1 MTSLAKLL
9 SAGSHRARLWAAAL
23 VVSLASVTPAAAI
36 DYLNMTV
43 QPDSTVPT
51 ACFTFSSV
59 LRREQRQTTEAFV
72 AIQPAID
79 HSVDVR
85 GKDLCVGGLRYGERY
100 TITVKAGLPG
110 VDGTLLTKTV
120 PVEVTVPDREPSL
133 AFNTAKTLLPFAK
146 GVGLPVKSV
155 NVSKAHIVL
164 YRFNDRTM
172 IDHLADDWFSRDLDG
187 PYQVEDN
194 ATKVFEGSL
203 AIASARNRQVSTTM
217 PLDALV
223 KGLEPGVYVAVASS
237 AIAGGKAGSPS
248 ATQWFSV
255 SDIGLTTVKT
265 QSGMLVVAR
274 SLRSAMPKPDV
285 VVKLFSRANEILGI
299 YRTDADGRLTIPG
312 GLLRGEHGQAPK
324 VVAAYDA
331 GGGFSWLQVDA
342 PSLDLSDLDIKGR
355 TPPSGNDAF
364 VWTDRGVYR
373 PGETVHLG
381 ALLRDR
387 DARPVTGVPMTIH
400 VVRPDDI
407 EIETRPLD
415 LSAAAGGTLDYHVP
429 DNAASGTWR
438 FWASTGDK
446 SDVGQV
452 EASVQDF
459 VPPRLEAK
467 VRSESASLGTDA
479 SIAASVSADYFYGSP
494 GAGLTGSLEGTLQ
507 PAEQP
512 FKGLDGFAFGLADEP
527 FLPRALKAEDFT
539 TDDKGQA
546 QVALVAESLPD
557 TSHPLEIALRATV
570 NDVDGRPAQ
579 AQASRVLH
587 TAARFIGIRRG
598 FSQLP
603 DGATATFEAAL
614 VDGDGVAIG
623 GEGLKW
629 SLVREDYTYGY
640 FYRDGRWQS
649 HASVVDTRVDGGDLA
664 LDARGRGK
672 VSARVGNGRWR
683 MEVYDAS
690 GATASSVRF
699 EAGWWASD
707 LSEDRKPEVMPVTID
722 ANPRSGKVRAMV
734 EPSFAGRVLV
744 MLDGNGLH
752 GVREI
757 DMPKGGGPVEFDA
770 ADVPTS
776 GGYVLALA
784 VSPAGAVI
792 PRLPVRAVGLA
803 WVPGQAASH
812 RLDVTVT
819 APSKV
824 EPKTMLA
831 VDVAAKGA
839 APGEEAYVTLA
850 VVDEAVLRMT
860 AFATPDPA
868 DHYLGRREPGFE
880 LRDAYDAL
888 IDPEGNAGRLTEGGD
903 GKNANVDLGGL
914 DVKTFKTVALFKGP
928 VRLDADGHAN
938 VAFAVPDFSGRVR
951 VMATVWTGERFGRAE
966 QAVTVRPP
974 LLAEL
979 TLPRFL
985 APGDATRARILL
997 TDLDAAEGT
1006 YKVQITA
1013 GGAVSL
1019 DRADALFK
1027 DVKRDR
1033 RRFVDRTLTAAATA
1047 GVGHIHM
1054 IVTGEDGSTT
1064 ERDFEIPVRT
1074 PNAYVTQRQ
1083 IVEIPAGGSLTV
1095 DDALAAGLVPGTTRI
1110 DLTAATVPSIDVAGL
1125 LASLRR
1131 YPYGCAE
1138 QTISRAFPELFV
1150 GRLGGKLVAPVA
1162 DAVTGQGAIQRLAS
1176 LQSSDGSFGY
1186 WTSLDTGNF
1195 WLTAYAL
1202 DFMQHARAAGLSV
1215 PEGMESK
1222 AVSWLAGRFASIDL
1236 KPDDIAGAAYASIV
1250 LSRANSLDL
1259 AQLRYVAA
1267 RVRGSLPS
1275 DIARAQLASALARVG
1290 EREMASAIVDSPVA
1304 ARNPKVWL
1312 NDYGSPLRDQAMV
1325 LSLMAEEKLVPRGTL
1340 FERALDLA
1348 RATGGKGYLST
1359 QEEAWL
1365 LRAAFDLHGTTP
1377 LEVLLDGKP
1386 NARGDESVRASF
1398 PASATA
1404 AHTLVNQGGDAV
1416 YASVATTGIPGGT
1429 QPQEA
1434 NGFTVG
1440 RTYYKLDGTPA
1451 NLGDVHQNDELV
1463 IVLDGAMAEPVR
1475 RKVLA
1480 VDMLPAGLEPETV
1493 GLATDRDDGQ
1503 FKWLKG
1509 LTEPTFFALRDDR
1522 YLAGVDLDADATKFR
1537 FAYVVRAVSPG
1548 LFANPGPQVEDMY
1561 APTYHARGAAGM
1573 LEVKAARKPVPALA
1587 QPKP

>member
-1 MTSLAKLL
+1 MTSFVTLP
-9 SAGSHRARLWAAAL
+9 SGSSRARIYAAT
-23 VVSLASVTPAAAI
+23 VVMALASSSPAAAI
-36 DYLNMTV
+36 DYLGTTV
-43 QPDSTVPT
+43 QPDSAVPT
-51 ACFTFSSV
+51 ACLSFSTA
-59 LRREQRQTTEAFV
+59 LRREQRQVMEAFV
-72 AIQPAID
+72 AIQPAVD

-85 GKDLCVGGLRYGERY
+85 GKDLCVGGLRYGESY
-100 TITVKAGLPG
+100 TITVKSGLSG
-110 VDGTLLTKTV
+110 IDGTMLSKTV
-120 PVEVTVPDREPSL
+120 PAQVTVPDKEPSL
-133 AFNTAKTLLPFAK
+133 AFNAAKTLLPFAK

-172 IDHLADDWFSRDLDG
+172 IDHLADDWFGHDLDG
-187 PYQVEDN
+187 LYQVEDN
-194 ATKVFEGSL
+194 ATKVFEGTL
-203 AIASARNRQVSTTM
+203 DIASIRNQQISTTM
-217 PLDALV
+217 PIDTLV
-223 KGLEPGVYVAVASS
+223 KGLEPGVYVAVASP
-237 AIAGGKAGSPS
+237 AVAAGTTGSPS

-255 SDIGLTTVKT
+255 SDVGLTAVKT
-265 QSGMLVVAR
+265 PSGMLVVAR
-274 SLRSAMPKPDV
+274 SLRSALPKPGV
-285 VVKLFSRANEILGI
+285 VVKLFSRANEILGT

-355 TPPSGNDAF
+355 APPSGNDAF

-387 DARPVTGVPMTIH
+387 DAKPVAGLPMTIH
-400 VVRPDDI
+400 VVRPD
-407 EIETRPLD
+407 EIEVEAKPLD
-415 LSAAAGGTLDYHVP
+415 LSAAVGGTLDYHVP
-429 DNAASGTWR
+429 DNAVSGTWR
-438 FWASTGDK
+438 FWASAGDK
-446 SDVGQV
+446 SNVGQV
-452 EASVQDF
+452 EVSIQDF

-467 VRSESASLGTDA
+467 IEPDSTSLGADA
-479 SIAASVSADYFYGSP
+479 SVSASVSADYFYGSP
-494 GAGLTGSLEGTLQ
+494 GAGLTGTLEGTLQ

-512 FKGLDGFAFGLADEP
+512 FKGLEGFAFGLANEP
-527 FLPRALKAEDFT
+527 FLPQALKAEDFT
-539 TDDKGQA
+539 TDDKGRA
-546 QVALVAESLPD
+546 QVELKAESLPD

-570 NDVDGRPAQ
+570 NDVDGRPAE
-579 AQASRVLH
+579 ARASKFLH
-587 TAARFIGIRRG
+587 TAARFIGIRPG

-603 DGATATFEAAL
+603 DGATAPFEAAL
-614 VDGDGVAIG
+614 VDGDGTAIG

-649 HASVVDTRVDGGDLA
+649 HASVIDTRVAGGDVS
-664 LDARGRGK
+664 LDARGRGTF
-672 VSARVGNGRWR
+672 SARVGNGRWR

-707 LSEDRKPEVMPVTID
+707 LSEDRKPEVMPVSID
-722 ANPRSGKVRAMV
+722 ASPPPGKVRAMV

-744 MLDGNGLH
+744 MLDGGGLH

-776 GGYVLALA
+776 GGYVLAIA

-819 APSKV
+819 APTRV
-824 EPKTMLA
+824 EPKTTLA

-850 VVDEAVLRMT
+850 LVDEAVLRMT
-860 AFATPDPA
+860 AFAAPDPA
-868 DHYLGRREPGFE
+868 DHYLGRREPDFE
-880 LRDAYDAL
+880 LRDAYNSL

-928 VRLDADGHAN
+928 VKLDADGHAK
-938 VAFAVPDFSGRVR
+938 VAFAVPDFSGRLR
-951 VMATVWTGERFGRAE
+951 VMATVWTGTRFGKAE

-985 APGDATRARILL
+985 APGDIVRARILL
-997 TDLDAAEGT
+997 TDLDASEGT
-1006 YKVQITA
+1006 YKVQMTTK
-1013 GGAVSL
+1013 GAVSL

-1027 DVKRDR
+1027 DVTRDK
-1033 RRFVDRTLTAAATA
+1033 RRFVDRTLTAGATA

-1054 IVTGEDGSTT
+1054 SVTAEDGSIT

-1083 IVEIPAGGSLTV
+1083 VVEIPARGSLTI
-1095 DDALAAGLVPGTTRI
+1095 DDALAAGLVPGTAKI

-1150 GRLGGKLVAPVA
+1150 SRLGAKLALPVV
-1162 DAVTGQGAIQRLAS
+1162 DAVTGQGAIQRLSS

-1186 WTSLDTGNF
+1186 WTSIDTGNF

-1215 PEGMESK
+1215 PESMESK
-1222 AVSWLAGRFASIDL
+1222 ATSWLAGRFGSSDL

-1259 AQLRYVAA
+1259 AQLRYVAT

-1275 DIARAQLASALARVG
+1275 DIARAQLASTLARVG
-1290 EREMASAIVDSPVA
+1290 ERDMASVIVDAPVA
-1304 ARNPKVWL
+1304 ARDPHVWL

-1325 LSLMAEEKLVPRGTL
+1325 LSLLAEEKLVPRKIL

-1365 LRAAFDLHGTTP
+1365 LRAAFDLHGTVP
-1377 LEVLLDGKP
+1377 LDVLLDGKP
-1386 NARGDESVRASF
+1386 NTKGDNSVRASF

-1404 AHTLVNQGGDAV
+1404 AHTLVNKGGEAV
-1416 YASVATTGIPGGT
+1416 FASVATTGIPAGT
-1429 QPQEA
+1429 QPAEA
-1434 NGFTVG
+1434 NGFTVE

-1451 NLGDVHQNDELV
+1451 TLGDVHQNDELV

-1480 VDMLPAGLEPETV
+1480 VDMLPAGLEPETI

-1509 LTEPTFFALRDDR
+1509 LTQPTFFALRDDR
-1522 YLAGVDLDADATKFR
+1522 YLAGIDLDSDTPKFR

-1548 LFANPGPQVEDMY
+1548 LFANPGSQVEDMY
-1561 APTYHARGAAGM
+1561 APAYHARGSAGT
-1573 LEVKAARKPVPALA
+1573 LEVKPARKPSPALA